1 MKNLL
6 AVSGVE
12 RKESIYYNA
21 VRKSIGREV
30 FATSN
35 YKRIN
40 DYCAI
45 GYHIVGNRMGNKS

>member
-45 GYHIVGNRMGNKS
+45 GYDIAGNGMGNKS